1 MAVEAVIR
9 IKCTVCKKNIA
20 SGVDAQKAIVEYL
33 QADGSTKIFGYMM
46 TDGPLTVATGQ
57 ILRAY
62 HHKHYHMARK
72 REGRGDAVTGRVLNG
87 VPTAYDIGSLALSRE
102 EFEALGLTEDQAREQ
117 GTAYLSARL
126 EKLRDLARSIGKGV
140 GDGTVLEAFWA
151 EENGGPYSH
160 THHLPLEVYQL
171 HAHLQF
177 AHGGE
182 AHGPMQGVRRHIHTL
197 HNELHAKQALTA
209 ITAAR
214 DTDPGYT
221 TPAEHDWREQVAVDV
236 QELT

>member
-1 MAVEAVIR
+1 V
-9 IKCTVCKKNIA
+9 KCCICKKAIA

-46 TDGPLTVATGQ
+46 PDGPLSAATGQ
-57 ILRAY
+57 ILRAW
-62 HHKHYHMARK
+62 HHKEFHVQRK
-72 REGRGDAVTGRVLNG
+72 REARGDAVTGRVLNG

-126 EKLRDLARSIGKGV
+126 DKLRDLARSIGKGV
-140 GDGTVLEAFWA
+140 GDSTVLEAFWA
-151 EENGGPYSH
+151 EEHSGPYSH
-160 THHLPLEVYQL
+160 THHLPLEIYQL
-171 HAHLQF
+171 RAHLQY
-177 AHGGE
+177 AHGASPYSE
-182 AHGPMQGVRRHIHTL
+182 AGRVEIYAL
-197 HNELHAKQALTA
+197 HNELHTRQALTA

-214 DTDPGYT
+214 DTDPGHT
-221 TPAEHDWREQVAVDV
+221 TPAEHDWREQVVVDV